1 MSQSTEHSNG
11 GPREGRQ
18 TGGAASQKEFGL
30 TSFSIDNRISVLVIL
45 MLVAVFGINSYVNLP
60 KESSPDITVPNILVI
75 TTYPGVSPED
85 MESLVTRPLED
96 ELAGISDIKEMTST
110 SLEGYSNVTL
120 EFESD
125 IDIDEALQKVR
136 EKVDLAKPE
145 LPSEAEDPVIQEINL
160 SEFPIM
166 QVNVSGQYDLVRL
179 KEIAEDLQDRIEAI
193 PSVLE
198 VNLAGGL
205 EREVKVDVNLPR
217 LKYYGLAFGDV
228 IAAIQSE
235 NVTIPGG
242 SIDVGNKK
250 FLLRVPG
257 EYDTVRPI
265 EDIVVDAPGDRPI
278 YVRDLAEVTFGFK
291 ERATYAEL
299 ENDPVITLSVVKRSG
314 ENILETSRAVK
325 QILDEAL
332 PALPPTTNFEITSD
346 QSKDINSMVSSLE
359 NNIISGLLLVIGILL
374 FFLGIRNA
382 SFVGV
387 AIPLSMFLSFI
398 VLSVLGQTMN
408 MIVLFSLILALGM
421 LVDNAI
427 VVVENIF
434 RYLEEGFDNFEAAK
448 KGTAEVAVPIIT
460 GTLTTLAAFTPLLFW
475 PGVVGEFMGFL
486 PLTLI
491 ITLSSSL
498 FVALVINPVLCALF
512 MTVEY
517 TEGSAK
523 PSMTRRGRIL
533 VAAVM
538 GLFLAAMLLSSF
550 LTWSMLIVASGL
562 LWLAYRYVLNP
573 IGTWWQ
579 RKGLSRMLDRYERV
593 LRWSLDHGKSIVG
606 ISVLVL
612 LSSFVVFGMF
622 NPGVEYF
629 PEDIPPARV
638 YVQVEAPVGTNVDFT
653 KSVVDRL
660 ENKIPDIPNN
670 SDIETFLSTSGS
682 AISSNPMGDGGNSSH
697 LGTIVLNF
705 VDYQQRE
712 GSSFET
718 MEYVRSNFSRGLAG
732 ANVTVQEEQGGP
744 PSGPPINLEIS
755 GSDIAVLER
764 LSGEILTI
772 IENDPVYSKLDAL
785 ETDMPEARPEVR
797 VDVDREKAAMYGL
810 STQIIGNTVRQAIN
824 GVEASQYRDGKDEYD
839 ITVRLAEQYR
849 QDLSTLQDLTV
860 VEEGRQIPLSSVAT
874 WEITEGLGGINH
886 VEQERVITVSAQVRS
901 GYNANA
907 VLGEVQAVVDDY
919 LGSEIPGGYRT
930 SWTGQQEDQQ
940 EAMEF
945 LSGAFLIALFLIA
958 FILISQFN
966 SLSKPFIVMTSVLM
980 STAGVFFG
988 LVIFQMPFVIIMTG
1002 IGVISLAGVVV
1013 NNAIVMIDY
1022 IDILRRRDGM
1032 DLYEALVQG
1041 GKVRFRPVILTALTT
1056 TMGLVPLAVGF
1067 NLDFITLVNDPVLFF
1082 SDIGAYLYWG
1092 GEQAAWWGSMAVAV
1106 INGLIFAT
1114 FLTLILVPV
1123 LYYLFEKGRRGVNL
1137 FFYDTVNPG
1146 IIKESRINGNGAAM
1160 VSSEGEEDTVPTS

>member
-1 MSQSTEHSNG
+1 M
-11 GPREGRQ
+11 
-18 TGGAASQKEFGL
+18 
-30 TSFSIDNRISVLVIL
+30 
-45 MLVAVFGINSYVNLP
+45 
-60 KESSPDITVPNILVI
+60 TVPNILVI

-96 ELAGISDIKEMTST
+96 ELAGISDIKEMTSST
-110 SLEGYSNVTL
+110 LEGYSNITL

-125 IDIDEALQKVR
+125 LDIDEALQKVR

-145 LPSEAEDPVIQEINL
+145 LPSEAEDPIIQEINL

-217 LKYYGLAFGDV
+217 LKYYGLTFGDV
-228 IAAIQSE
+228 IAAIQAE
-235 NVTIPGG
+235 NVTVPGG

-257 EYDTVRPI
+257 EYDTVQPI
-265 EDIVVDAPGDRPI
+265 EDIVVDAPDDKPI
-278 YVRDLAEVTFGFK
+278 YVRDLAEVEFGFK
-291 ERATYAEL
+291 ERATCAEL

-332 PALPPTTNFEITSD
+332 PSLPPTTNFEITSD

-427 VVVENIF
+427 VVVENIY

-491 ITLSSSL
+491 VTLSSSL

-512 MTVEY
+512 MTVDY
-517 TEGSAK
+517 TEDGSK
-523 PSMTRRGRIL
+523 LSMTRRGRIFI
-533 VAAVM
+533 AAVA
-538 GLFLAAMLLSSF
+538 GLFLAGMLLSSF
-550 LTWSMLIVASGL
+550 LTWSMLIVAAGL
-562 LWLAYRYVLNP
+562 LWLSYRYVLNP
-573 IGTWWQ
+573 IGIWWQ
-579 RKGLSRMLDRYERV
+579 RKGLPRVLAHYERA

-638 YVQVEAPVGTNVDFT
+638 YVQVEAPVGTNVEFT

-660 ENKIPDIPNN
+660 ENKIPEIPNGD
-670 SDIETFLSTSGS
+670 DIETFLSTSGS
-682 AISSNPMGDGGNSSH
+682 AISANPMGDGGNSSH

-712 GSSFET
+712 GTSFQT
-718 MEYVRSNFSRGLAG
+718 MEYVRSNFSRGIAG
-732 ANVTVQEEQGGP
+732 ANVTVEEEQGGP

-764 LSGEILTI
+764 ISGEILSI
-772 IENDPVYSKLDAL
+772 IENDPVYSKLDGL

-797 VDVDREKAAMYGL
+797 VNVDREKAAMYGL
-810 STQIIGNTVRQAIN
+810 STQIIGNTVRQAVN

-849 QDLSTLQDLTV
+849 RDLSTLQDLTL

-886 VEQERVITVSAQVRS
+886 VDQERVITVSAQVRS

-907 VLGEVQAVVDDY
+907 VLGEVQGVVGDY
-919 LGSEIPGGYRT
+919 LDSEIPDGYRT

-945 LSGAFLIALFLIA
+945 LSGAFVIALFLIA

-966 SLSKPFIVMTSVLM
+966 SVQQTLYRHDLRADVHRRGLFR
-980 STAGVFFG
+980 AGLLPDAFCDHHDRHRG
-988 LVIFQMPFVIIMTG
+988 
-1002 IGVISLAGVVV
+1002 
-1013 NNAIVMIDY
+1013 
-1022 IDILRRRDGM
+1022 
-1032 DLYEALVQG
+1032 DLPG
-1041 GKVRFRPVILTALTT
+1041 RG
-1056 TMGLVPLAVGF
+1056 
-1067 NLDFITLVNDPVLFF
+1067 
-1082 SDIGAYLYWG
+1082 G
-1092 GEQAAWWGSMAVAV
+1092 GEQRHRDDR
-1106 INGLIFAT
+1106 LH
-1114 FLTLILVPV
+1114 
-1123 LYYLFEKGRRGVNL
+1123 
-1137 FFYDTVNPG
+1137 
-1146 IIKESRINGNGAAM
+1146 
-1160 VSSEGEEDTVPTS
+1160 